1 MIAMATMQLLADHD
15 EAPGVVASPERIE
28 AWIEIAKQ
36 GDVFTYATRLCLPV
50 NSAGAKR
57 MRQLEALG
65 LVVLTRPRSTLD
77 PTIFNYRAQR
87 TGKATPMTRPVRPV
101 LVAPSAK
108 LVDDEAEIVDALLP
122 VLERFARHGRPC
134 PTDKQLADKA
144 RLTEAEVK
152 AGLQAMV
159 AAHLIKVLGCAAPTN
174 RRIVIV
180 GSGAVTGFARS

>member
-1 MIAMATMQLLADHD
+1 VIAMATMQLLADHD

-28 AWIEIAKQ
+28 AWIEVAKQ

-50 NSAGAKR
+50 NSAGAKL

-108 LVDDEAEIVDALLP
+108 LVDDEAAIVDALLP

-134 PTDKQLADKA
+134 PTDRQLADKT

-152 AGLQAMV
+152 AGLEAMV
-159 AAHLIKVLGCAAPTN
+159 AAHFIKVLGCAAPTN
-174 RRIVIV
+174 RRIFIV
-180 GSGAVTGFARS
+180 GSGAITGIARS

>member
-1 MIAMATMQLLADHD
+1 MIAMATMQLLSNHD

-28 AWIEIAKQ
+28 AWIEVAKQ

-77 PTIFNYRAQR
+77 PTVFNYRAQR

-108 LVDDEAEIVDALLP
+108 LVDDEAVIVDALLP
-122 VLERFARHGRPC
+122 VLERFASHARPC

-144 RLTEAEVK
+144 RLTEEAVK
-152 AGLQAMV
+152 VGLEAMV
-159 AAHLIKVLGCAAPTN
+159 AAHLIKVLGCAAPTY
-174 RRIVIV
+174 RRVVIL
-180 GSGAVTGFARS
+180 GTGAITGFAKS